1 MKVVDNDIIW
11 VTDVDDTLLLWDVKP
26 GQIPGVS
33 FKEPHL
39 GNNITVAINENNIR
53 LMKEK
58 KKRGATIILWSQG
71 GYEYAEAVAKA
82 LNITEYVDYVMTKPS
97 GVIDDLEASAW
108 MPKAVNIPHT
118 KNYKK

>member
-1 MKVVDNDIIW
+1 MKTIDNDVVWVVDI
-11 VTDVDDTLLLWDVKP
+11 DDTLLLWDIQDVTVP
-26 GQIPGVS
+26 YTR
-33 FKEPHL
+33 FTEPHL
-39 GNNITVAINENNIR
+39 GNYIRVHVNVNNIR

-71 GYEYAEAVAKA
+71 GYEYAEVVAKA
-82 LNITEYVDYVMTKPS
+82 LDITKYVDYVMTKPV

-108 MPKAVNIPHT
+108 MPKAVNIPYT